1 MSDASKKGES
11 FERKLERLEE
21 IVSKVENEVLPLDK
35 AMAYYQEGIEL
46 IKDCEKLLKDAK
58 SKVIIVD
65 K

>member
-1 MSDASKKGES
+1 MSNESKKEES
-11 FERKLERLEE
+11 FEIKLERLEE

-35 AMAYYQEGIEL
+35 AMAYYQEGIKL

-58 SKVIIVD
+58 SKVVIED